1 MAAPLFHPQF
11 PPAIQN
17 VINRLYTETIEQ
29 DPRVRDMALAGGM
42 ANESH
47 RGFYAAMTDARMPVT
62 PEFGHL
68 LYVLARTTGSRRIIE
83 FGTSFGVSTL
93 FLAAA
98 LRDNGGGQII
108 STELFPAKA
117 ARAEA
122 NLREAGLAD
131 LVEIRVGDARETLMP
146 DGGEPIDLI
155 LLDAAKDLY
164 LDVLRLLEPS
174 LRKGG
179 VVVSDR
185 ADADGGDGDRA
196 AAYLD
201 YLADIA
207 NGYRVASIATQ
218 ALGQTFLHDVAIHVC
233 RSAGG

>member
-1 MAAPLFHPQF
+1 MAAPLFRPQF

-17 VINRLYTETIEQ
+17 VIDRLYAETIEQ
-29 DPRVRDMALAGGM
+29 DPRARDAALAEGM

-47 RGFYAAMTDARMPVT
+47 TGFYAAMADARMPVT

-68 LYVLARTTGSRRIIE
+68 LYVLARTAGARRVVE

-98 LRDNGGGQII
+98 LRDNGGGRII

-117 ARAEA
+117 ERAEA
-122 NLREAGLAD
+122 NLRKAGLAD
-131 LVEIRVGDARETLMP
+131 LVDIRVGDARETLVP
-146 DGGEPIDLI
+146 GDGEPIDLV

-164 LDVLRLLEPS
+164 LDVLRLVEPS
-174 LRKGG
+174 LRKGS

-185 ADADGGDGDRA
+185 ADLDGGDGDRA
-196 AAYLD
+196 AAYID
-201 YLADIA
+201 YLADVA
-207 NGYRVASIATQ
+207 NGYRMASIATQ
-218 ALGQTFLHDVAIHVC
+218 ALGQTFFHDVAIRV
-233 RSAGG
+233 